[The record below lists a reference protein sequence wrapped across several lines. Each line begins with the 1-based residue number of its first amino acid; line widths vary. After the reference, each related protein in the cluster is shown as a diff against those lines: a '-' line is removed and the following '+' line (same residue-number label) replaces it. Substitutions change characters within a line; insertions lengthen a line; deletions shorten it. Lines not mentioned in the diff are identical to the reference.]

1 MRRRMTGRVVPL
13 GAALAIM
20 LLATGCGSGAVGGAI
35 KSLAPSRSISL
46 PPRSAGA
53 GPAGTP
59 TAAPTEQP
67 SPTAAAPAPPAQ
79 ASGTPAAGTGSG
91 SSLTWLWALLGA
103 LVFIGLVALVV
114 RSGRRRHSAAD
125 GWRSRAIDA
134 YAQGSALYD
143 AMRLA
148 EAPGAA
154 AAPDAAER
162 WADIQRRAD
171 DLGQALYALR
181 EAAPDEDARA
191 RVADTLISLQSA
203 RTAMAAERGPDAASV
218 PPERVRSLLVSFG
231 TALHDLRPPGERLP
245 Y

>member
-1 MRRRMTGRVVPL
+1 VLTVRRHGGRVVPL

-46 PPRSAGA
+46 PARSAGA
-53 GPAGTP
+53 SPAGE
-59 TAAPTEQP
+59 ASEQP
-67 SPTAAAPAPPAQ
+67 SPTAAAPAAPAQ
-79 ASGTPAAGTGSG
+79 ASSTPAAGTGSG
-91 SSLTWLWALLGA
+91 TALTWFWAILFAVIL
-103 LVFIGLVALVV
+103 IGLAALIV
-114 RSGRRRHSAAD
+114 RSGRRRPSAAD

-171 DLGQALYALR
+171 DLGRALYALR

-191 RVADTLISLQSA
+191 RVADALISLQSA
-203 RTAMAAERGPDAASV
+203 RTAMAAERGPGAATV
-218 PPERVRSLLVSFG
+218 PPGRVRSLLVSFG
-231 TALHDLRPPGERLP
+231 TALQDLRPPGERLP